1 MNKLNVMVPDMQ
13 SNHCTSRVNL
23 ILNKIDGII
32 TEEVKSGEV
41 TFSYEDDYAKE
52 EALTAITKA
61 GYTIAQTETEANK
74 DSELMLK
81 FKTNINCGGCV
92 AKVSGDLNAES
103 GICHW
108 EVDTQSPDKIL
119 KVELSGIE
127 AQKVIE
133 LVQKNGFKISP
144 IN

>member
-1 MNKLNVMVPDMQ
+1 MNKINVIVPDMQ
-13 SNHCTSRVNL
+13 SNHCTSRVSL
-23 ILNKIDGII
+23 ILNKIDGIQ
-32 TEEVKSGEV
+32 TEEIKSGEV
-41 TFSYEDDYAKE
+41 TFSFEDDYAKE
-52 EALTAITKA
+52 EALTAISKA
-61 GYTIAQTETEANK
+61 GYTIAQAQVETTQNNN
-74 DSELMLK
+74 MLE

-92 AKVSGDLNAES
+92 AKVSGDLNGES

-127 AQKVIE
+127 AQKVID

-144 IN
+144 IK